1 MFKNPFS
8 FYGRIRRTEY
18 GLSYVI
24 FIAFCFIGGGLIG
37 YVSTYVDKSTA
48 SLLFLLPCI
57 PCYWFLFAQGA
68 KRCHDRGNSGWF
80 QIIPLYGFWMLFAD
94 SDNGI
99 NKYGANPK
107 GIGNIDEIDQFGN
120 YLTT

>member
-8 FYGRIRRTEY
+8 FQGRIRRTEF

-24 FIAFCFIGGGLIG
+24 FIAFCFISGGLIG
-37 YVSTYVDKSTA
+37 FLATYMDKSTA
-48 SLLFLLPCI
+48 SILFLLPCI
-57 PCYWFLFAQGA
+57 PSYWFLFAQGA

-99 NKYGANPK
+99 NKYGPNPK
-107 GIGNIDEIDQFGN
+107 GIGNIDEIDEIGN
-120 YLTT
+120 YLAT

>member
-8 FYGRIRRTEY
+8 FQGRIRRTEF

-24 FIAFCFIGGGLIG
+24 FIAFCFISGGLIG
-37 YVSTYVDKSTA
+37 FLATDMDKSTA

-57 PCYWFLFAQGA
+57 PSYWFLFAQGA

-80 QIIPLYGFWMLFAD
+80 QIIPLYIFWMVFAD
-94 SDNGI
+94 SDSGI
-99 NKYGANPK
+99 NKHGPNPK
-107 GIGNIDEIDQFGN
+107 GIGNIDEIDEIGN